1 MNYYNLFEICPED
14 RHSLI
19 AIMIWE
25 EFDKANIKLNQDAE
39 LSIRVYYDNQKTVT
53 ITIDQCFNQQ

>member
-14 RHSLI
+14 RHSHI
-19 AIMIWE
+19 ANMIWE

-53 ITIDQCFNQQ
+53 TAIDQCSNQQ